1 MAKFTLIAFIV
12 FFFPFAVSSQ
22 ITITGNT
29 NICLGDTAVLT
40 ATPAGNSYGTTNYVF
55 ETIDFNT
62 HPPFSLGT
70 VVDPDFQCT
79 YVSPSGH
86 DDCYAP
92 LNGTIPPYGYPIG
105 FSFCFFNQQYDHF
118 WVGSNGWIGFTN
130 PTGQNWTTYVADTIP
145 NTAPNVPKNCI
156 FAPWQDWFPGSNE
169 SGNDVYYYTL
179 GTAPDRKLIVY
190 WKNCPLFLC
199 QQGAQGTYMIVLNE
213 QSSIIE
219 NFIQNKPQC
228 PSSTEGATQG
238 VQNLAGTVGYTATG
252 RNYKV
257 WTASNEGTRFKPS
270 GITWYKNFYPGGP
283 QVGYGEIL
291 KIAPA
296 ATTTYFA
303 VVGNCDGTIASNS
316 VVVTVN
322 TRPAPTF
329 VSGATTACQN
339 DVKTYT
345 TQAGGNNYSW
355 LYTGLWV
362 AGGGPNDDYVTIQ
375 WGTAGSNTVSVNY
388 NNAAGCRAVNPTIL
402 NVTVNQFEAP
412 VLTTSANQYCADQT
426 LTFTTQAGKSS
437 YIWTYPLPG
446 ATLIS
451 GGTSTDNTLV
461 VKWST
466 PGLKTVT
473 VNYTD
478 AGCTGDPPASKQV
491 TIIGLPLVNGPF
503 STTICSGTNTAI
515 MLTSTPAGAVFGWNS
530 PPPGCSA
537 NIASCPAGVAS
548 GTLISDILTLTD
560 NNIGT
565 VTYHITPTLS
575 GCPGPPQNL
584 AVNVA
589 PIPTVN
595 PVTNQVA
602 CHNTATSLVQFS
614 GNVPGTLYSWTNSN
628 TSIGLPASGSGDIAS
643 FTATNITNSPVTATI
658 VVSPSTT
665 TAGATCTGTTTSF
678 TITVNPVPAVDPLAN
693 QVLCHLVS
701 SAAISFSGNVTG
713 TIYNWTNSNP
723 SIGLAAGGSG
733 NIASFTATNPGTAP
747 QTATITVTPAYTG
760 SGNTCTGIPASFT
773 ITVNPL
779 PVVNSILNQVLCH
792 NTATELVQFS
802 GPVPGTVYNWTNSNA
817 SIGLASSGSGDIAS
831 FTATNLTYVPVTA
844 TINVT
849 PEFTNAGVTCTG
861 TSSFFTVTV
870 NPIPAVDPTAN
881 QVLCHQNPS
890 AAVNFSGSVQGTV
903 YNWTNSN
910 TSVGLAAS
918 GSGNIPSFTATN
930 TGTTPQSAT
939 ITVTPAFTSSGTT
952 CTGLPVTFSITVNP
966 GPVVVPVVNQIMCN
980 NTLTMPVQFSGNV
993 PGTLYNWTNSNTSI
1007 GLAAV
1012 GSGDIPSFTATNLT
1026 NGPTTATITVT
1037 PVFTS
1042 SGLSCSGAFTSFTV
1056 TVNPVPAV
1064 NVVPDQVWCHL
1075 NSTAPVLFSGSVPGT
1090 TFTWSNSNPSIG
1102 LAGNGFGNIAPFT
1115 GLNTGTT
1122 PQTATITVTPS
1133 YSSSGVQ
1140 CSGPHSSFTITINPI
1155 PTVNATVNQVLCQNT
1170 LATPVQFSG
1179 NVPGTTYSWTNS
1191 NTAIG
1196 LASGGSGDISAFTAT
1211 NSSTFPITAN
1221 ISVTPS
1227 YTFSGQT
1234 CTGSATSFSIIV
1246 NPLPTVNGTANQVLC
1261 HLNSTAA
1268 IAFSGTVPGTVYNW
1282 VNSNTSIGLGP
1293 SGAGNISAFTA
1304 TNSTA
1309 SPVTATIAVTP
1320 SFTNANVSCT
1330 GAVSVFTYTVNPLP
1344 QPIISGP
1351 ASVCLNIPSTDTT
1364 EIFQSG
1370 YTWNI
1375 VSGGIITS
1383 GQTTNKVNVLWNT
1396 LGIHSITVNYTDQHG
1411 CTALVPASKQVTVSA
1426 LPSPAIA
1433 GAATVCAGDTKTYKT
1448 LAGASSY
1455 TWGVPSSGINVI
1467 SGGGVADDSVTIQWN
1482 TSGTYNISVNYV
1494 ISSGCTAASPSN
1506 YSVTVNALPFPQIT
1520 GPAPVC
1526 AFSTHNYTVS
1536 PIIGGHFYNWTV
1548 SGGTILSGQNA
1559 GTVQVS
1565 WGNSSPGSLGLT
1577 ETINYPGISCPASA
1591 VPFPVVLN
1599 PWPGAAG
1606 SITGQNSVCKTS
1618 AYAYSVPAITNATTI
1633 QWQYTGSGVTIANNG
1648 NATITIT
1655 FTSTATSGA
1664 LTVHGINNCGNGP
1677 VSQPLNIAVHELP
1690 GVSLTP
1696 CFDLVTTTNAKK
1708 IVLRGGTP
1716 WLSGQ
1721 GVYSGNRVNLNAL
1734 TGFYEFD
1741 PTGATAGSYSITYTY
1756 TNTYGCIAAASV
1768 SMTIQNNPF
1777 TCGGTLTDV
1786 RDSKT
1791 YKTAYLS
1798 NRCWMAENL
1807 SHGTTLVSPGPVQ
1820 TDNCIIEKY
1829 CSPGDAGCTLNGGKY
1844 QWDELMDYI
1853 ATPGTKGICP
1863 PEWHVP
1869 TEAEWQSLID
1879 NLVTGTGA
1887 PDANALSASSLKDVL
1902 LLNGFQALFGGLNY
1916 QDYQWAFSA
1925 GTLTGSMFWTS
1936 TPNGNT
1942 QSIARGLNNYTP
1954 SISRYSSV
1962 RSNAFPVRCI
1972 KD

>member
-179 GTAPDRKLIVY
+179 GSAPDRKLVVY

-238 VQNLAGTVGYTATG
+238 VQNLPGTVGYTATG

-362 AGGGPNDDYVTIQ
+362 AGGGPNDDFVTIQ
-375 WGTAGSNTVSVNY
+375 WGAAGSNTVSVNY

-466 PGLKTVT
+466 PGLKTIT

-530 PPPGCSA
+530 PPPGCSV

-723 SIGLAAGGSG
+723 SIGLASGGSG
-733 NIASFTATNPGTAP
+733 DIASFTATNPGTAP

-779 PVVNSILNQVLCH
+779 PAVNSILNQVLCH

-817 SIGLASSGSGDIAS
+817 SIGLAAAGSGDISS
-831 FTATNLTYVPVTA
+831 FTATNLANVPVTA
-844 TINVT
+844 TITVT
-849 PEFTNAGVTCTG
+849 PAFTNAGVTCTG

-870 NPIPAVDPTAN
+870 NPVPAIDPTAN
-881 QVLCHQNPS
+881 QVLCHLAPT
-890 AAVNFSGSVQGTV
+890 AAVNFSGNVPGTLYSWV
-903 YNWTNSN
+903 NSS
-910 TSVGLAAS
+910 TSIGLAAS
-918 GSGNIPSFTATN
+918 GSGNISSFT
-930 TGTTPQSAT
+930 GT
-939 ITVTPAFTSSGTT
+939 
-952 CTGLPVTFSITVNP
+952 
-966 GPVVVPVVNQIMCN
+966 
-980 NTLTMPVQFSGNV
+980 
-993 PGTLYNWTNSNTSI
+993 
-1007 GLAAV
+1007 
-1012 GSGDIPSFTATNLT
+1012 
-1026 NGPTTATITVT
+1026 
-1037 PVFTS
+1037 
-1042 SGLSCSGAFTSFTV
+1042 
-1056 TVNPVPAV
+1056 
-1064 NVVPDQVWCHL
+1064 
-1075 NSTAPVLFSGSVPGT
+1075 
-1090 TFTWSNSNPSIG
+1090 
-1102 LAGNGFGNIAPFT
+1102 
-1115 GLNTGTT
+1115 NTGTT

-1133 YSSSGVQ
+1133 FSN
-1140 CSGPHSSFTITINPI
+1140 SGPACQGIPTLFTITVNPI
-1155 PTVNATVNQVLCQNT
+1155 PTVNAIANQVLCQNT
-1170 LATPVQFSG
+1170 LATQVLFSG
-1179 NVPGTTYSWTNS
+1179 NVPGTTFSWTNS

-1211 NSSTFPITAN
+1211 NSSTFPITAT

-1268 IAFSGTVPGTVYNW
+1268 VAFSGTVPGTVYNW

-1309 SPVTATIAVTP
+1309 SPVTATITVTP

-1548 SGGTILSGQNA
+1548 TGGTILSGQNA

-1618 AYAYSVPAITNATTI
+1618 VYAYSVPAITNATTI
-1633 QWQYTGSGVTIANNG
+1633 QWQYSGSGVTIANNG

-1756 TNTYGCIAAASV
+1756 TNTYGCLAAASV

-1902 LLNGFQALFGGLNY
+1902 MLNGFQALFGGLNY
-1916 QDYQWAFSA
+1916 QNYQWAFSA